1 MARWFSAGA
10 RCSWRRLVI
19 CSLAC
24 LLIIQLY
31 SFFSRVGEQVE
42 NIKQILALH
51 PLPLRDLEQVEEIIL
66 LPPYGLKYPQK
77 INLNDEFLNASSLA
91 RNIFFPI
98 GALDPRVDDV
108 KENGYYHP
116 GRVWLDTDG
125 NPIQAHGG
133 GILFDEK
140 SGTYY
145 WYGEYKDGPTYHA
158 QKTGTARVDVIGVG
172 CYSSKNLWAWKYEG
186 IVLAAEE
193 RNETHDLYKLKVLER
208 PKVIHNDKTRKYV
221 MWMHIDDA
229 TYSKASVGIAVS
241 NSPTGPFE
249 YLHSQR
255 PNGFDSRDMT
265 VFKDDDGMAY
275 LIYSSVR
282 NKEIHISPLNGDFLG
297 VTNRTV
303 RALVGQHREAP
314 AVFKH
319 QGVYYMVTS
328 GCSGWAPNEALV
340 HEAESILGPWESI
353 GNPCVGANKDF
364 RVATFFSQSTFVL
377 PMPGA
382 VPGFIFM
389 ADRWNPADL
398 QDSRYVWLPLTV
410 RARNQRY
417 TGLPLWS
424 RVSIFWHKKWR
435 IPLGK
440 NGEIDY
446 VTDWHHE
453 QRF

>member
-31 SFFSRVGEQVE
+31 SFFSRVG
-42 NIKQILALH
+42 
-51 PLPLRDLEQVEEIIL
+51 
-66 LPPYGLKYPQK
+66 
-77 INLNDEFLNASSLA
+77 A
-91 RNIFFPI
+91 R
-98 GALDPRVDDV
+98 DPRVDDV

-193 RNETHDLYKLKVLER
+193 RNETDDLYKLKVLER

-229 TYSKASVGIAVS
+229 TYSKASVGIA
-241 NSPTGPFE
+241 F
-249 YLHSQR
+249 
-255 PNGFDSRDMT
+255 
-265 VFKDDDGMAY
+265 FKDDDGMAY
-275 LIYSSVR
+275 LIYSSIR
-282 NKEIHISPLNGDFLG
+282 NKEIHISPLNGDYLG

-382 VPGFIFM
+382 VPGSFIFM

-398 QDSRYVWLPLTV
+398 RDSRYVWLPLTV

-417 TGLPLWS
+417 TGLPRWS

-435 IPLGK
+435 IPLRK

-446 VTDWHHE
+446 VTDLHHE
-453 QRF
+453 QRFGEQRRPATK